1 MKVRIPIILMSLG
14 GKGGASGQRPDL
26 SAKNPSFT
34 GNIHC
39 SISLMNSD
47 KQCKKHEIF
56 EY

>member
-1 MKVRIPIILMSLG
+1 MSLG
-14 GKGGASGQRPDL
+14 GKGGESGQRPDL